1 MQYHIFSKLH
11 YKCFIDMVLLITR
24 QLRRSVEML
33 KTNELEGASKNDS
46 INQAGNQAIF
56 VEFFG
61 PSVNQLSISDRSA
74 VANLCTEYGA
84 TVGYFP
90 VDETTLKYLRHSGR
104 DTHQVDVIEL
114 YMKRVNMFRDTDLN
128 DENKSS
134 GIIQYDSV
142 IEVDLSEAQVTISGP
157 KKSKERILLD
167 EVSANFTH
175 SLAKLYNIP
184 CDRMGASMS
193 IDLGETTM

>member
-1 MQYHIFSKLH
+1 
-11 YKCFIDMVLLITR
+11 MVLLITR
-24 QLRRSVEML
+24 QLRRSVEMV
-33 KTNELEGASKNDS
+33 KHNELEGASKNDS
-46 INQAGNQAIF
+46 TNQAGNKAIF

-193 IDLGETTM
+193 FDLGETTM